1 MNQLEKQKPETGVAS
16 NLEPRATVSLGKW
29 NFYFLVKFLLFWK
42 EVIGF
47 HPLENLAFAAFL
59 LFPVASR
66 RWLKVKQVLAVL
78 LAVAL
83 LYHDSWLPS
92 IGRAFAQVSLLS
104 SFDASYLL
112 ELTGRFV
119 NLTLLAMLVIAW
131 VVFRLIAP
139 WVRLGV
145 LVTGG
150 MVVMAVFPQTAK
162 HSFTQTAPFPQQV
175 DGEAG
180 ASGKP
185 DLDKVL
191 RAFYAKEA
199 TRSVSFFVPPA
210 EAVPFDVIFIHV
222 CSLSWDDI
230 RAVGLDQH
238 PLWKHFDFL
247 FTHFNSAASYSGP
260 AAIRILRATC
270 GQSSNDE
277 LYRPVADQ
285 CYLMDSL
292 KRSGFESQ
300 LAMNHDG
307 HFDDF
312 LKTVQAQHLNVSP
325 MPLAGIPVAQHAFD
339 GAPIFDD
346 LSVLTRWL
354 DNRQKSGSSR
364 VALYYNTISLHD
376 GNRMVGGS
384 SKLDSMETYKT
395 RLSTLLDELD
405 KFMVELERSGRRAVV
420 AMIPEHGAAVR
431 GDKMQ
436 IPGLREIPSPQ
447 ITLVPV
453 GIKVIGEGGRRQGDT
468 LKIDAETSYLAVTQI
483 VARMLEVSPFTGNG
497 YNPAGYVDDL
507 ATTPL
512 VSQNDT
518 AVIMQYNGSYYWHQN
533 GEKWSEYY

>member
-1 MNQLEKQKPETGVAS
+1 MSQMEKHKRETSAAS
-16 NLEPRATVSLGKW
+16 NPELRVTVSLGRW
-29 NFYFLVKFLLFWK
+29 NFYFLVKFLFFWK

-59 LFPVASR
+59 LFPVESR
-66 RWLKVKQVLAVL
+66 RWRKVKQGFAVL
-78 LAVAL
+78 LAAAL
-83 LYHDSWLPS
+83 LYYDSWLPP
-92 IGRAFAQVSLLS
+92 IGHALSQVSLLS
-104 SFDASYLL
+104 GFDASYLL
-112 ELTGRFV
+112 ELARRFV
-119 NLTLLAMLVIAW
+119 NVTLLAMLVIAW

-139 WVRLGV
+139 WVRLSV
-145 LVTGG
+145 LVVGG
-150 MVVMAVFPQTAK
+150 MVVMAVSHQTTK
-162 HSFTQTAPFPQQV
+162 PFFSQNAALPQQV
-175 DGEAG
+175 AGETG

-199 TRSVSFFVPPA
+199 TRSVSFPVPSA

-247 FTHFNSAASYSGP
+247 FSRFNSAASYSGP

-277 LYRPVADQ
+277 LYRPAADQ

-339 GAPIFDD
+339 GAPVFDD
-346 LSVLTRWL
+346 FSVLTHWQ
-354 DNRQKSGSSR
+354 DDRQKSGSSR

-376 GNRMVGGS
+376 GNRLVGGS
-384 SKLDSMETYKT
+384 SKLDSMGTYKT

-420 AMIPEHGAAVR
+420 VMIPEHGAAVR

-468 LKIDAETSYLAVTQI
+468 LKIDAETSYLAISQI
-483 VARMLEVSPFTGNG
+483 VARMLTVSPFTGNG
-497 YNPAGYVDDL
+497 YNPADYADDL
-507 ATTPL
+507 TVTPL

-518 AVIMQYNGSYYWHQN
+518 AVFMHYNGSDYWHQN
-533 GEKWSEYY
+533 GEKWGKY

>member
-1 MNQLEKQKPETGVAS
+1 MSPLEKQKPEAGVAS

-47 HPLENLAFAAFL
+47 HPLANLAFAAFL

-92 IGRAFAQVSLLS
+92 IARTFSQVSLLS
-104 SFDASYLL
+104 SFDVGYLL
-112 ELTGRFV
+112 ELARRFV
-119 NLTLLAMLVIAW
+119 NVTLIALLVIAW
-131 VVFRLIAP
+131 VVFRLISP
-139 WVRLGV
+139 WVRLSV
-145 LVTGG
+145 LVVGG
-150 MVVMAVFPQTAK
+150 MVAMAVFHQTEK
-162 HSFTQTAPFPQQV
+162 HSVATDPLPQQV
-175 DGEAG
+175 AGEAG

-199 TRSVSFFVPPA
+199 TRSVSFPVPPA

-222 CSLSWDDI
+222 CSLSWDDV

-238 PLWKHFDFL
+238 SLWKHFDFL
-247 FTHFNSAASYSGP
+247 FTRFNSAASYSGP

-270 GQSSNDE
+270 GQSSNDN
-277 LYRPVADQ
+277 LYQPVPDQ

-292 KRSGFESQ
+292 KRSGFESH

-312 LKTVQAQHLNVSP
+312 LQTVQAQHLNVPP
-325 MPLAGIPVAQHAFD
+325 MSLAGVPVAQHAFD
-339 GAPIFDD
+339 GSPVYDD
-346 LSVLTRWL
+346 LSVLMRWQ
-354 DNRQKSGSSR
+354 DSRQESGSSR

-420 AMIPEHGAAVR
+420 VVIPEHGAAVR

-533 GEKWSEYY
+533 GEKWGEYY